1 MADALTGQL
10 IEQNEALKSN
20 QKQKEIHTQRLQSN
34 LSQQQTLDAEDKFL
48 DTEIKRIPNFSNNI
62 KGGEENTQVI
72 ATSNSS
78 TPASSTHTMT
88 DKERKAAEKAKK
100 KQEEEA
106 RKAAVKR
113 KADLKKELDDAKKSN
128 QAEQL
133 EATTLYSTGQI
144 RLAEYNDRMAQI
156 KEQGLQQRMDI
167 LKSMARLRARNTND

>member
-1 MADALTGQL
+1 M
-10 IEQNEALKSN
+10 EK
-20 QKQKEIHTQRLQSN
+20 K
-34 LSQQQTLDAEDKFL
+34 
-48 DTEIKRIPNFSNNI
+48 
-62 KGGEENTQVI
+62 NTQVI

-100 KQEEEA
+100 KQEAEA

-133 EATTLYSTGQI
+133 EATTQYSSGQI

-167 LKSMARLRARNTND
+167 LKSMAKLRVRNTNG